1 MLPDERGRARSK
13 QRAKGYQNYQGYIL
27 MLIREMA

>member
-1 MLPDERGRARSK
+1 MLPDERGRATLK
-13 QRAKGYQNYQGYIL
+13 QQVKSCQKYQGYIL